1 MCDGCKEFREFNE
14 FREFREFREFNAV
27 TASSPQSALCHRRYN
42 RLRLNISAKM
52 IARLISPNH
61 NPIMPFYFCI
71 FALEWFCERLKFRL

>member
-1 MCDGCKEFREFNE
+1 MCGGCKEFREFNE
-14 FREFREFREFNAV
+14 FGEFNEFSEFGEFNAV
-27 TASSPQSALCHRRYN
+27 TVSSPQGALSHRRYN

-71 FALEWFCERLKFRL
+71 FAWNGFVKD